1 MSELTPTRSFQPT
14 VHQTRA
20 IWENI
25 ASWWDQQIGE
35 GNEFQKQLIMPATD
49 RLLDPRAGETILDV
63 ACGNGNYSRVLGRRG
78 VRVVACDFAE
88 NFLACA
94 RKRTSAQDGD
104 IEYRR
109 IDAADAAEL
118 MSLGDVR
125 FDAAVCSMAMMD
137 IIDIAPLLQS
147 LPKLL
152 KRAGRFVFS
161 LPHPCFSSTDM
172 KFTADLEVRGE
183 RAEQVF
189 AVEVRKYLTPQA
201 AKSVGILNQPQSH
214 YFFHRPLSAVLGA
227 CFSAGWVMDG
237 LEEPAYP
244 AGGAGKNPFSWARRP
259 EIPAAIVVRL
269 RAASAPGAE

>member
-1 MSELTPTRSFQPT
+1 MTNDNPT
-14 VHQTRA
+14 VQQTRA
-20 IWENI
+20 IWEKI

-49 RLLDPRAGETILDV
+49 RLLDPRSGETILDV

-88 NFLACA
+88 SFLACA
-94 RKRTSAQDGD
+94 RNRTSAQDGD

-109 IDAADAAEL
+109 IDVADAAEL
-118 MSLGDVR
+118 ISLGAGR

-137 IIDIAPLLQS
+137 IIDIEPLLES

-152 KRAGRFVFS
+152 KGAGRFVFS
-161 LPHPCFSSTDM
+161 LPHPCFSSNDM
-172 KFTADLEVRGE
+172 KFTADLEVRDD
-183 RAEQVF
+183 RIEQVF

-201 AKSVGILNQPQSH
+201 GMSVGIINQPQPH
-214 YFFHRPLSAVLGA
+214 YFFHRPLSVVLGA
-227 CFSAGWVMDG
+227 CFAAGLVMDG

-244 AGGAGKNPFSWARRP
+244 AGGVGKNKNPFSWAKRP
-259 EIPAAIVVRL
+259 EIPAAIVMRVRP
-269 RAASAPGAE
+269 ASKASAVK

>member
-1 MSELTPTRSFQPT
+1 MSELAPTRSFQPT
-14 VHQTRA
+14 VEQTLA

-49 RLLDPRAGETILDV
+49 RLLDSRTGETILDV

-94 RKRTSAQDGD
+94 RKRTRSEDGD

-109 IDAADAAEL
+109 IDVADAAEL
-118 MSLGDVR
+118 MSLGAGR

-137 IIDIAPLLQS
+137 IIDIVPLLES

-152 KRAGRFVFS
+152 KGAGRFVFS
-161 LPHPCFSSTDM
+161 LPHPCFSSNDM

-183 RAEQVF
+183 RVEQTF
-189 AVEVRKYLTPQA
+189 GVEVRRYLTPQA
-201 AKSVGILNQPQSH
+201 GKSVGIINQPEAH
-214 YFFHRPLSAVLGA
+214 YFFHRPLSAVLGS
-227 CFSAGWVMDG
+227 CFSAGLVVDG
-237 LEEPAYP
+237 LEEPGYP
-244 AGGAGKNPFSWARRP
+244 GRGGGKNPFSWAKRP
-259 EIPAAIVVRL
+259 EIPAAIVVRV
-269 RAASAPGAE
+269 RPVSAACAE